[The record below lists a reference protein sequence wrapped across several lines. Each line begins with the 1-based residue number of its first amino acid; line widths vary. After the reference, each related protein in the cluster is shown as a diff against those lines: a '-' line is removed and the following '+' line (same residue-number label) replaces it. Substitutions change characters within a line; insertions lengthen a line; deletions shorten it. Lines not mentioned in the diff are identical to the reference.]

1 MTTRSLTSVEVQP
14 EPFTTDSG
22 RPSTLMQLLHSQG
35 MVTVEGLDT
44 RTKVLAF
51 ARQVMSLVPH
61 RDSDSD
67 GLTTISD
74 RGAASRRPGLAG
86 LGAGE
91 LLAHTERSSLPCPPR
106 LMLLVC
112 QQPALSGGDVLLT
125 DGRALHAL
133 LLERAPKALETM
145 TLPGTAFYGD
155 GGGHPSQVFTR
166 YRGERVSV
174 RLRQDALASFSPLLV
189 PYLPH
194 LRSAI
199 ESLQQRITLRAG
211 QGYLIDNSRWLH
223 ARTGFRGD
231 RVCLRALG
239 NPLTPMPPGFPVPVA
254 GAVPEGT
261 GVGSARSESCD

>member
-22 RPSTLMQLLHSQG
+22 RLSTVMQLLHSQG

-51 ARQVMSLVPH
+51 AQQVMSLVPH

-74 RGAASRRPGLAG
+74 RGAASRRPELAG

-125 DGRALHAL
+125 DGRWRGPHGPRAHGARRGIYIWITVYVVIVGVAL
-133 LLERAPKALETM
+133 L
-145 TLPGTAFYGD
+145 
-155 GGGHPSQVFTR
+155 HPRRSR
-166 YRGERVSV
+166 RREAREI
-174 RLRQDALASFSPLLV
+174 LDC
-189 PYLPH
+189 H
-194 LRSAI
+194 L
-199 ESLQQRITLRAG
+199 
-211 QGYLIDNSRWLH
+211 
-223 ARTGFRGD
+223 
-231 RVCLRALG
+231 
-239 NPLTPMPPGFPVPVA
+239 PVPR
-254 GAVPEGT
+254 T
-261 GVGSARSESCD
+261 L